1 MSKPSWIGVTLKGRY
16 RIESLLGQGGMSA
29 VYKATDPNL
38 RRVVAIKLIH
48 AHLASDQQ
56 FVARFEEE
64 ATAIAQL
71 RHPNI
76 VQVYDFDHD
85 EDTYYI
91 VLEFIPGETLNDRL
105 KRLNQAKRFL
115 PLAEALQ
122 IIIQICEA
130 VDYAHKRGLVHRD
143 IKPANIM
150 LNVQQ
155 QAILTDFGIVK
166 ILGGEKH
173 TATGAVLGTA
183 LYMSPEQ
190 VRGEMAEPRS
200 DIYSLGVTLFE
211 MLSGNPPFQADSVM
225 TVLMMHLTDPVPDLR
240 SLRAEVPAEVVAII
254 EKAMAKDARQRYQ
267 TAAEM
272 ATALRAALAHCSTAP
287 EVSQPT
293 PDETKTLI
301 EETHSTLLDAPARQ
315 ESIPATELDRG
326 APGAA
331 LPQNPNPEPTPQRP
345 AAAKAAELG
354 DTGPMPQ
361 VRLPQADARQTDR
374 AAAPIKRSP
383 EAVQSQNAVKSPP
396 ISGVAA
402 RPAAQTSGN
411 APAFANPI
419 GTIKAAPWLLLAGGL
434 GAAVVIG
441 VVILAIVFRL
451 AASRATPAE
460 TEQLTSPLTQTPPGL
475 VAAPA
480 TREASPTSSPQ
491 TPALAIAAAT
501 TQTPTATNMP
511 TLTPTLPPT
520 QMPTATVPPGILYVR
535 INAITID
542 ANNRYVVEYE
552 TFEFTEKLP
561 GVHIHFFFD
570 TVPPEQAG
578 VPGSGPWILYGGPRP
593 FTGYAVSDR
602 PANAARMCALV
613 ANPNHSVQQGTGN
626 CLALP

>member
-122 IIIQICEA
+122 IMIQVCEA

-166 ILGGEKH
+166 ILGSEKH

-190 VRGEMAEPRS
+190 VRGETAEPRS

-293 PDETKTLI
+293 PDKTKTLI
-301 EETHSTLLDAPARQ
+301 EETKSTLLDAPARQ
-315 ESIPATELDRG
+315 ESIPATELDRV

-331 LPQNPNPEPTPQRP
+331 LPQNPSPKPTPQRP

-361 VRLPQADARQTDR
+361 VRIPA
-374 AAAPIKRSP
+374 
-383 EAVQSQNAVKSPP
+383 AVQSRDAGKKPP
-396 ISGVAA
+396 TSEIAA
-402 RPAAQTSGN
+402 RPVTQTSGN
-411 APAFANPI
+411 ATAPAGLA
-419 GTIKAAPWLLLAGGL
+419 GTIKAAPWLLLAGGI

-441 VVILAIVFRL
+441 VVILAMVFRL
-451 AASRATPAE
+451 AANWAAPAK
-460 TEQLTSPLTQTPPGL
+460 TEQLTSPLTQTPSGL

-501 TQTPTATNMP
+501 QTPTSTNMP

-520 QMPTATVPPGILYVR
+520 QTPTATVPPGILYVR

-593 FTGYAVSDR
+593 FTGYTVSDR